1 MSNHHYERWI
11 IKLLIGIILIG
22 GGVIFLYY
30 SITHLHS
37 TERWILLGL
46 IPAVAIMIG
55 ALLLSSATIH
65 KVKSDLIKKQKMRQ
79 QSG

>member
-11 IKLLIGIILIG
+11 IKLLIGFILIA
-22 GGVIFLYY
+22 GGVFFLYY
-30 SITHLHS
+30 SVTHLH
-37 TERWILLGL
+37 TKERWIFLALSS
-46 IPAVAIMIG
+46 AVPVAVG
-55 ALLLSSATIH
+55 ALLMSSATVH